1 MIARLLEGLKIIHT
15 LFIGNM
21 PKEMLT
27 ELPNINRAL

>member
-1 MIARLLEGLKIIHT
+1 MIGAPSEGLKIMFT

-27 ELPNINRAL
+27 ELPNISRTL